1 FVKGRNIQLKKNVL
15 RLQTQLEK
23 FQKYL
28 TSTQKK
34 EKQVRHKLM
43 GTRFASSKL
52 KQKFE
57 IAKKGY
63 SHKGREERHIMGV
76 QTWCPIESK
85 PRAYVLANSLRGSG
99 KTPL

>member
-1 FVKGRNIQLKKNVL
+1 ML

-23 FQKYL
+23 CQKYL
-28 TSTQKK
+28 TSTEKK
-34 EKQVRHKLM
+34 EKQVRHKLR
-43 GTRFASSKL
+43 GTRSASSKL
-52 KQKFE
+52 KQKLSGNSE